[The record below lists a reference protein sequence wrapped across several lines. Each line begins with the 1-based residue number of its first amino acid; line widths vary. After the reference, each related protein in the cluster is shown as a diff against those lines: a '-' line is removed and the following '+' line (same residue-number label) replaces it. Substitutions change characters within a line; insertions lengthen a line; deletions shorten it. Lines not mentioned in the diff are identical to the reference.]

1 MCEVIVE
8 LPDGTGY
15 SAVLEARSL
24 YHAAVLFY
32 AHTAAP
38 PPGASPPRI
47 DMDSV
52 LEVRPI
58 YKVRLAD
65 AMKWA
70 NEEAERQL
78 AKRGRK

>member
-1 MCEVIVE
+1 MWEVIAE
-8 LPDGTGY
+8 LADGTRY
-15 SAVLEARSL
+15 STLKATSL

-32 AHTAAP
+32 AYTAAP
-38 PPGASPPRI
+38 PPGADPPRI
-47 DMDSV
+47 YMDAL

-58 YKVRLAD
+58 YKVRLMD

-78 AKRGRK
+78 RKRQGK